1 MAIVQNVRHL
11 FVNAYSGIKREVWLL
26 SLIMLINRSGA
37 LVFPFLS
44 IYLTRHLGFSE
55 IQAGWVL
62 SAYGVGSMVGTL
74 TGGWLTDKYG
84 SFRTQFGALV
94 LSGIGWIIL
103 AHITEYHHL
112 LMLAFIQSSIGDIF
126 RPANNSSITLFTDA
140 GNRTRSFSLN
150 RMAMNLGYSIGPAI
164 GGIFA
169 TISYTLLFWGDGLSC
184 IFSSIAFFIIF
195 RRYFTKKGPVEED
208 RPEIPVRGETT
219 GPLKDTIFL
228 VFVISVI
235 LFATV
240 FFQMLFTLPIYY
252 AQHYKIG
259 EAHIGTLLAVNGL
272 FVFVSEMAF
281 VHYVGNRIENHKLI
295 IAGVLA
301 TGLSFIMLNWVHHSA
316 WLIVAMIVLSLAEIL
331 SMPFMQTYVAN
342 RATQSNI
349 GRYLALYSFAF
360 SVAFIFA
367 FPLGMWTIK
376 NFGFHMLWNGCM
388 AVAAINTVVI
398 YFVFKADKH
407 RKASLKSERG

>member
-1 MAIVQNVRHL
+1 MTIVQKVKSL
-11 FVNAYSGIKREVWLL
+11 FINAYSGIKREVWLL

-37 LVFPFLS
+37 MVFPFLS
-44 IYLTRHLGFSE
+44 IYLTRHLGYSE

-84 SFRTQFGALV
+84 SFRTQFGSLA
-94 LSGIGWIIL
+94 LSGIGWIVL

-112 LMLAFIQSSIGDIF
+112 LMLAFLQSSVGDIF
-126 RPANNSSITLFTDA
+126 RPANNSSITMFTDI
-140 GNRTRSFSLN
+140 GNRTKSFSLN

-184 IFSSIAFFIIF
+184 IFSSIVFFILF
-195 RRYFTKKGPVEED
+195 RKYFAEKKIVSEQQAETPAT
-208 RPEIPVRGETT
+208 GEST
-219 GPLKDTIFL
+219 GPLKDSLFL
-228 VFVISVI
+228 VFVICII

-240 FFQMLFTLPIYY
+240 FFQILFTLPVYY
-252 AQHYKIG
+252 AQHYKIS

-281 VHYVGNRIENHKLI
+281 VHYVGNRIANHKLI

-301 TGLSFIMLNWVHHSA
+301 TGLSFIMLNWVHHSI
-316 WLIVAMIVLSLAEIL
+316 WLIVAMIVLSIAEIL

-342 RATQSNI
+342 RATQNNI

-360 SVAFIFA
+360 SVSFIFA
-367 FPLGMWTIK
+367 PPLGMWTIK
-376 NFGFHMLWNGCM
+376 NFGFQTLWNGCM
-388 AVAAINTVVI
+388 AVAAIDTVFI
-398 YFVFKADKH
+398 YFVFKAD
-407 RKASLKSERG
+407 RYR